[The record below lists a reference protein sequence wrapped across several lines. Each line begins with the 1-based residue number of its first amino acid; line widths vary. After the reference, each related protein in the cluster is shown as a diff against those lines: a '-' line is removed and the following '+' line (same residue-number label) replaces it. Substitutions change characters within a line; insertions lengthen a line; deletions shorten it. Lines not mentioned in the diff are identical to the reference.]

1 MNTIRTAALVAALAT
16 ASASSLGQENT
27 APPPASTAPPPAST
41 APPATETPAPPPTEE
56 RGVVKDG
63 EFIPTQE
70 LSADEE
76 VTFPV
81 DI

>member
-16 ASASSLGQENT
+16 ASASSSARRTARRHPRPQE
-27 APPPASTAPPPAST
+27 PPSAHGDPRAAA
-41 APPATETPAPPPTEE
+41 AEE

-70 LSADEE
+70 LSPDED